1 MKWPA
6 AYQPMTRHRRISPA
20 VQSIARQVSE
30 ERQAHGFTKARIG
43 RRVRI
48 TRFIVATAE
57 RQLPST
63 SAGIF
68 VALATLLVVVACIPP
83 APEGMRTLGHL
94 DARALYHGASV
105 PVWVVVRQEG
115 QDTVRVDVAVMWDD
129 RRSGLRFA
137 QNVRRGELVVSL
149 PAADRGRDCRYTG
162 MLTHG
167 SKGYTNIGSVD
178 DECVAQPIASI
189 PEVVVR
195 HRGSPMKCA
204 LGRRTDG
211 IEDPNFRAFGCYWAR
226 PPGNGAGSSRR
237 SQGAGRSAQDRVS
250 AGVGVSDQ

>member
-1 MKWPA
+1 MK
-6 AYQPMTRHRRISPA
+6 YRRHTTSPSPDTGGSRRCA
-20 VQSIARQVSE
+20 VGCPTDHE
-30 ERQAHGFTKARIG
+30 KRQAHGLTQAD

-48 TRFIVATAE
+48 TGVHLRGGRAGIAE
-57 RQLPST
+57 RVT
-63 SAGIF
+63 GVF
-68 VALATLLVVVACIPP
+68 VALAALLVVAACIPP
-83 APEGMRTLGHL
+83 APEGMRTFGHL
-94 DARALYHGASV
+94 DARALYHGAAV

-149 PAADRGRDCRYTG
+149 PAADRGRDCRFTG

-167 SKGYTNIGSVD
+167 SKGPTKIANVD
-178 DECVAQPIASI
+178 DECVAQPVASI

-195 HRGSPMKCA
+195 HRGSPMKCNQA
-204 LGRRTDG
+204 RRTDG

-226 PPGNGAGSSRR
+226 PPGNGAGSS
-237 SQGAGRSAQDRVS
+237 SQFQGAGRSAQDRVS
-250 AGVGVSDQ
+250 AGVGVF